1 MYVNIIDLS
10 QCKRLHARIASF
22 SAKKEQHIEK

>member
-10 QCKRLHARIASF
+10 QCKRLHDKIKSF
-22 SAKKEQHIEK
+22 LAKKEQRIQK